1 MIRCKQQHQHQRNPM
16 KYDCLEHKKRMKIEI
31 KKATT
36 TKTHTHRE
44 RTVEERCVDGES
56 AVRFKPKFLELYV
69 IIMAQG

>member
-1 MIRCKQQHQHQRNPM
+1 M

-31 KKATT
+31 KKRQRPRHSA
-36 TKTHTHRE
+36 

-56 AVRFKPKFLELYV
+56 VVRFKPKFLELYV